1 MESEKPESIYNCNLN
16 MQRRDNNK
24 KFERKPQNREE
35 NTSGIEDVVLKPRRV
50 ATKRPGGANMHY
62 SVLAAAGDRNGM
74 VGIGLAKS
82 KEMSAA
88 ISKSKDK
95 ARRTMVKIEL
105 TENGSIPH
113 EVYIKN
119 GASILY
125 MKPAPLGAGIM
136 AGGSV
141 RQILDL
147 AGIKN
152 ISVKI
157 IGTNNQISNAYTVLK
172 ALKSLR
178 SVNK

>member
-1 MESEKPESIYNCNLN
+1 
-16 MQRRDNNK
+16 MQRREARPKNDKYNQNK
-24 KFERKPQNREE
+24 DQSG
-35 NTSGIEDVVLKPRRV
+35 SGIEEAVLKPRRV
-50 ATKRPGGANMHY
+50 ATKRVGGANFHF
-62 SVLAAAGDRNGM
+62 SVLSAAGDRNGM

-88 ISKSKDK
+88 IQKSKDK
-95 ARRTMVKIEL
+95 ARRSMIKINL
-105 TENGSIPH
+105 TEDGSIPH

-119 GASILY
+119 GAAILL

-157 IGTNNQISNAYTVLK
+157 IGTNNQISNAYTVIK
-172 ALKSLR
+172 ALESLR
-178 SVNK
+178 MVEKSEKSN